1 MKLQITLQEIV
12 NNIFI
17 NEIKNGDRLL
27 AEELLIGL
35 GYKLKIIDALADEI
49 CKRQTYLIKVKIKEQ
64 NNV

>member
-17 NEIKNGDRLL
+17 NEIKNGDRQ
-27 AEELLIGL
+27 
-35 GYKLKIIDALADEI
+35 LADELLLELGYELKVI
-49 CKRQTYLIKVKIKEQ
+49 DDLAEKIYKRQIFLIKVKIKEQ